1 MSTPTKYIYHNLR
14 LPKSFNIVDFSYESA
29 HLLSHIIY
37 KQGYNKVSRIPETK
51 WIAVSYNFL
60 SSIFGN
66 KTSPSKYLKELVDA
80 GIVQFKKIGNSTYW
94 VDQGICQQVCLT
106 LPYYQEVINSEMHS
120 VPVKTP
126 RLYTDGKPK
135 KNVRIKAEK
144 PSLLKIIE
152 TNYENITIL
161 DSWQTEMWGIDAKI
175 EDNGSYIHD
184 KSYAKRVF
192 DNTFE
197 VSQPANGRI
206 YHPVIEMSRGLRK
219 YVRYNG
225 KTPCK
230 IDIKACHPFLLAH
243 FADEQDKEQW
253 LELCRKDIYSL
264 FVNDDYT
271 RDMVKISF
279 QKALTERSSDLCAC
293 HIQKMIRTNFPSIWS
308 HLQSKW
314 QIIRE
319 QGKADNSVQLEM
331 QQLESKIFVDY
342 VLKKLA
348 KKVWCLPMHDGI
360 MLEEKDYK
368 KAVKL
373 IDEATMKI
381 LGFKFIITKE

>member
-1 MSTPTKYIYHNLR
+1 
-14 LPKSFNIVDFSYESA
+14 
-29 HLLSHIIY
+29 
-37 KQGYNKVSRIPETK
+37 
-51 WIAVSYNFL
+51 
-60 SSIFGN
+60 
-66 KTSPSKYLKELVDA
+66 
-80 GIVQFKKIGNSTYW
+80 
-94 VDQGICQQVCLT
+94 
-106 LPYYQEVINSEMHS
+106 MHS
-120 VPVKTP
+120 VLVKTP

-152 TNYENITIL
+152 ANYENITIL

-348 KKVWCLPMHDGI
+348 KKVSFVLPMHDGLMI
-360 MLEEKDYK
+360 EEKDYK